1 MFIKVTSMT
10 GEAGY
15 VNLNQVV
22 FVDKASNILRTS
34 DGNTIRITG
43 EALED
48 VLNEIGYGYDEEDQ
62 NIMIDGFC
70 LAVGLFTVIISRKHY
85 IRAFRDEP

>member
-1 MFIKVTSMT
+1 MFMKVTSMT

-48 VLNEIGYGYDEEDQ
+48 VLNEIGYGYDEED
-62 NIMIDGFC
+62 
-70 LAVGLFTVIISRKHY
+70 
-85 IRAFRDEP
+85 

>member
-1 MFIKVTSMT
+1 MFMKVTSMT

-34 DGNTIRITG
+34 DGNIIRITG

-48 VLNEIGYGYDEEDQ
+48 VLNEIGYGYDEED
-62 NIMIDGFC
+62 
-70 LAVGLFTVIISRKHY
+70 
-85 IRAFRDEP
+85 

>member
-10 GEAGY
+10 GETGY

-22 FVDKASNILRTS
+22 FVDKAQNILRTS
-34 DGNTIRITG
+34 DGNTIRIIG

-48 VLNEIGYGYDEEDQ
+48 VLNEIGYNYDEED
-62 NIMIDGFC
+62 
-70 LAVGLFTVIISRKHY
+70 
-85 IRAFRDEP
+85 

>member
-48 VLNEIGYGYDEEDQ
+48 VLNEIGYGYDEED
-62 NIMIDGFC
+62 
-70 LAVGLFTVIISRKHY
+70 
-85 IRAFRDEP
+85 

>member
-10 GEAGY
+10 GETGY

-48 VLNEIGYGYDEEDQ
+48 VLNEIGYGYDEED
-62 NIMIDGFC
+62 
-70 LAVGLFTVIISRKHY
+70 
-85 IRAFRDEP
+85 